1 MATAFEKFD
10 SSRTAFINPGDT
22 VKPIDDFPK
31 ICISTFSNDMI
42 EKYAAGDGVE
52 IIAHLYAATG
62 PTPVYKTC
70 YGGEDIAFYLSKV
83 GGPAC
88 VAGFEEIV
96 AMGAQ
101 KFALFGC
108 CGVLDDSAVDG
119 KLIVPTSAVR
129 DEGTSY
135 HYAPP
140 SPELDAD
147 PKLTGILTSCLDKLG
162 CPYVKG
168 KIWTTDAIY
177 RETPDRIAERKKEGC
192 IGVEMEYASMLAA
205 AQFRNI
211 PFIQFLYGADNLD
224 CTSWDPRD
232 LELYGM
238 SDAEKYMALALECA
252 IAL

>member
-42 EKYAAGDGVE
+42 EKFAAGDGVE

-101 KFALFGC
+101 KFVLFGC
-108 CGVLDDSAVDG
+108 CGVLDDGAVDG

-238 SDAEKYMALALECA
+238 SDAEKYMVLALECA

>member
-10 SSRTAFINPGDT
+10 SSRTAFINPSDS

-42 EKYAAGDGVE
+42 EKFAAGDGVE

-70 YGGEDIAFYLSKV
+70 YGGENIAFYLSKV

-101 KFALFGC
+101 KFVLFGC
-108 CGVLDDSAVDG
+108 CGVLDDGAVGG

-147 PKLTGILTSCLDKLG
+147 PVSTGILTSCLDKLG

-177 RETPDRIAERKKEGC
+177 RETPDRIAERKKDGC

>member
-62 PTPVYKTC
+62 QTPVYKTC

-101 KFALFGC
+101 KFVLFGC
-108 CGVLDDSAVDG
+108 CGVLDDGAVDG

>member
-108 CGVLDDSAVDG
+108 CGVLDDGAVDG

>member
-10 SSRTAFINPGDT
+10 SSKTAFINPWDS
-22 VKPIDDFPK
+22 VKPIPHFPE
-31 ICISTFSNDMI
+31 ICISTFSYDMI
-42 EKYAAGDGVE
+42 EKFASGDGVE
-52 IIAHLYAATG
+52 VIAHLYAATG
-62 PTPVYKTC
+62 PTPIYKTR
-70 YGGEDIAFYLSKV
+70 YGGKDIAFYLSKV

-88 VAGFEEIV
+88 VAGFEEII

-101 KFALFGC
+101 KFVLFGC
-108 CGVLDDSAVDG
+108 CGILDDTAAGS
-119 KLIVPTSAVR
+119 KLIVPTSVVR

-147 PKLTGILTSCLDKLG
+147 QKSTGILISCLDKLG
-162 CPYVKG
+162 FPYVKG

-177 RETPDRIAERKKEGC
+177 RETPDRIAERKKDGC

-224 CTSWDPRD
+224 CASWEPRD

-238 SDAEKYMALALECA
+238 SNAEKYMTLALECA

>member
-31 ICISTFSNDMI
+31 ICISTFSNDII

-101 KFALFGC
+101 KFVLFGC

>member
-42 EKYAAGDGVE
+42 EKYAAGAGVE

-101 KFALFGC
+101 KFVLFGC

-211 PFIQFLYGADNLD
+211 LFIQFLYGADNLD

>member
-62 PTPVYKTC
+62 PTPVYKAC

-101 KFALFGC
+101 KFVLFGC
-108 CGVLDDSAVDG
+108 CGILDDSAVDG

-162 CPYVKG
+162 CPYVTG

-232 LELYGM
+232 LKLYGM

>member
-10 SSRTAFINPGDT
+10 LSPTAFINPGD
-22 VKPIDDFPK
+22 VIEPIDGFPK
-31 ICISTFSNDMI
+31 VCISTFSNDMI
-42 EKYAAGDGVE
+42 ENFASRGGAKV
-52 IIAHLYAATG
+52 IAHLYSANG
-62 PTPVYKTC
+62 SLPVYKIS
-70 YGGEDIAFYLSKV
+70 YGGKDIAFFLSRV

-96 AMGAQ
+96 AMGAE
-101 KFALFGC
+101 KFVLFGC
-108 CGVLDDSAVDG
+108 CGILDDAAAGSN
-119 KLIVPTSAVR
+119 LIVPTAAVR

-140 SPELDAD
+140 SRELAAD
-147 PKLTGILTSCLDKLG
+147 QRATCILTACLDKLG
-162 CPYVKG
+162 FPYVKG

-177 RETPDRIAERKKEGC
+177 RETPDRIAERKKDGC

-211 PFIQFLYGADNLD
+211 PFLQFLYGADNLD
-224 CTSWDPRD
+224 CASWDPRD
-232 LELYGM
+232 LEQYGM
-238 SDAEKYMALALECA
+238 SNAEKYMKLALECA

>member
-101 KFALFGC
+101 KFVLFGC
-108 CGVLDDSAVDG
+108 CGVLDDGAVDG

-168 KIWTTDAIY
+168 RIWTTDAIY

-205 AQFRNI
+205 AHFRNI